1 MQNQCFIEVAS
12 FNDFA
17 RFVCALREYPL
28 RTYTHYLNGK
38 RVISSGMTLSNTLV
52 LFYTSFTKKGR
63 YLSYSAKGG
72 KEYCDVVNSAKD
84 IFTYAPII
92 HLDSQISPLKI
103 MNDNLDDQFY
113 PIKLK
118 DLGSLAR
125 LTYDPHLPDEPSIT
139 LFAVPHKNNWYLGYL
154 TSLEMDNVVY
164 LFNYVK
170 LKEEPNKPFLKYL
183 GGEGKESVLSSTFE
197 HGYPYLP
204 IIKLKQS
211 HSLFGFHS
219 SDNNSTTASIQ
230 K

>member
-28 RTYTHYLNGK
+28 RTYTHDFNGK
-38 RVISSGMTLSNTLV
+38 RVISSGMVLSNTLV
-52 LFYTSFTKKGR
+52 LFYTSFTKSGR

-72 KEYCDVVNSAKD
+72 KEYCDVVNSVKD
-84 IFTYAPII
+84 ISSYAPII
-92 HLDSQISPLKI
+92 HLDSQLWPLKI
-103 MNDNLDDQFY
+103 MDNNLGDQFY
-113 PIKLK
+113 PIRLK

-125 LTYDPHLPDEPSIT
+125 LTYDPQLPDEPSLT
-139 LFAVPHKNNWYLGYL
+139 LFAVPHENNWYLGYL
-154 TSLEMDNVVY
+154 TSLDMDNVVY

-170 LKEEPNKPFLKYL
+170 LKGEPNKPFLKYL
-183 GGEGKESVLSSTFE
+183 GRQGKEPVFSSTFE

-211 HSLFGFHS
+211 HSLFGFNLS
-219 SDNNSTTASIQ
+219 EPSN
-230 K
+230 